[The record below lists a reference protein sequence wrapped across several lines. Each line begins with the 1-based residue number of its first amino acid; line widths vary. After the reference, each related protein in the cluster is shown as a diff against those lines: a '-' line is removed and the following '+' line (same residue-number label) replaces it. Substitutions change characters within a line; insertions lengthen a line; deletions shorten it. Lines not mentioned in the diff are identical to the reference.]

1 MANNIES
8 SKKSGIKKA
17 ALIGGVIIA
26 CILIFGT
33 MWMGQIAQKDTEDAV
48 RSVSLLYLDELAGRR
63 EQVIASNL
71 KNNIDNLN
79 AAIGLLEADDLK
91 DIEHLQAFQRKMKKL
106 YGLEKFA
113 FVDSN
118 GLIYTSQG
126 IQQDIDSYRFYYRA
140 LEGPEISV
148 KNIEKEDKKVIIA
161 IPLKKLP
168 FNGHTL
174 VACFMEIDMKRMLE
188 GLSLQSDTNQT
199 TFCNIYTKD
208 GVPLTNVVLGGLSAD
223 DNLLQAMGKAKL
235 ESGYSLEKMKQD
247 FTKGKEGY
255 ISFTYNKIGE
265 TMYYVPV
272 KGTNWMLTYL
282 IRESLISE
290 KISSI
295 SEGIIKRNLL
305 QTILT
310 AAVLL
315 AVFVIMSRQ
324 MRRSAKLELEKE
336 TFETESRVKQQELEQ
351 RLELQK
357 QRLALQDQLLEQEKQ
372 RVRQDKMIT
381 ALASDYRSVY
391 YVDLDSD
398 QGVCFRSGSHVP
410 GAPKEGDGFSFQT
423 LFTAYANK
431 YVSDSYREGFLDFI
445 KPESIR
451 AALEK
456 NMVISYR
463 YLMRLDG
470 KESYEMLRMAGV
482 RHAEDRDDHIVHA
495 IGVGFTDVDQE
506 TRESM
511 AKNQAL
517 SDALTVAEEAN
528 KAKTTFLA
536 NMSHEIRT
544 PMNAIIGLDNIA
556 LNEKGISETTKDY
569 LEKIGSSAQHLLQ
582 LINDILDMSRIESGR
597 MTLKNEEFSI
607 SHLLEQINTLVSG
620 QCNEKGIEYRCNI
633 KGHIDDYYIGDDAKL
648 RQIILNILS
657 NAVKFT
663 PKGGNVDFTVEQ
675 TAHFANKSTLRF
687 AIKDT
692 GIGIDKEFLPKIF
705 DAFSQE
711 DASTTNKY
719 GSSGLGMAITKSLVE
734 MMNGKIDVASEKGVG
749 STFTVSV
756 TLLDSQRKDQANDAE
771 VTPHDMKVLIVDD
784 DPIACEHARLVLEK
798 VGIPADTAESGTAA
812 IEKVRFRHARREPY
826 NLILVDWK
834 MPDMD
839 GVETTR
845 QIRDIVGN
853 ESAIIILTA
862 YRWDEVTEEAVAAG
876 VDSFLAKPLFAA
888 NVMEEFR
895 QAIKKKNIV
904 SIQKERKAELQ
915 GRRILL
921 AEDVAINAEIVMML
935 LSMKGIET
943 DHALNGRIAVEKFA
957 EHPENYYDA
966 ILMDIRM
973 PEMDGLTATA
983 KIRALDRA
991 DAKTVPIA
999 ALTATAFDEDVQRSL
1014 QAGMNVHLSKPT
1026 DPEQLYGALE
1036 ALIWE
1041 RENRGK

>member
-1 MANNIES
+1 MTNNNES
-8 SKKSGIKKA
+8 GRKSTVKKA
-17 ALIGGVIIA
+17 ALIGGIIVA
-26 CILIFGT
+26 CILVFGT
-33 MWMGQIAQKDTEDAV
+33 MLMGRIAKKDTEDAV

-71 KNNIDNLN
+71 KNSINNLQV
-79 AAIGLLEADDLK
+79 ATGLLETADLQ

-126 IQQDIDSYRFYYRA
+126 TQKDIDSYRFDYRA
-140 LEGPEISV
+140 LEGPEISI
-148 KNIEKEDKKVIIA
+148 KNVDNQDKKVIIA
-161 IPLKKLP
+161 IPLKRIP
-168 FNGHTL
+168 FNGQTL
-174 VACFMEIDMKRMLE
+174 VASFMEIDMKRMLE
-188 GLSLQSDTNQT
+188 GVSLQADANKT
-199 TFCNIYTKD
+199 TFCNIYTRE

-223 DNLLQAMGKAKL
+223 NNLLKAMDSANI
-235 ESGYSLEKMKQD
+235 ESGYSLAKMKED
-247 FTKGKEGY
+247 FAKGKDGY
-255 ISFTYNKIGE
+255 ISFLYDNVAE

-295 SEGIIKRNLL
+295 TDSIMMRNLV
-305 QTILT
+305 QTLLT

-315 AVFVIMSRQ
+315 AMFIIMFRQ
-324 MRRSAKLELEKE
+324 MRRSAKLKLEKE
-336 TFETESRVKQQELEQ
+336 TFEAETRVKHQEME
-351 RLELQK
+351 
-357 QRLALQDQLLEQEKQ
+357 QRLALQEQLLEQEKQ

-391 YVDLDSD
+391 YVDLDTN
-398 QGVCFRSGSHVP
+398 QGSCVRSGSVIP
-410 GAPKEGDGFSFQT
+410 GAPKEGDTISFRE
-423 LFTAYANK
+423 LFTTYAEK
-431 YVSDSYREGFLDFI
+431 FVTDSYREGFLEFI

-456 NMVISYR
+456 TIVISYR
-463 YLMRLDG
+463 YLVKRDG
-470 KESYEMLRMAGV
+470 QETYEMLRMAGV

-495 IGVGFTDVDQE
+495 VGVGFTDVDQE

-517 SDALTVAEEAN
+517 SDALTVAEEAS
-528 KAKTTFLA
+528 KAKTAFLS

-556 LNEKGISETTKDY
+556 LNEPGISATTKDY
-569 LEKIGSSAQHLLQ
+569 LEKIGNSAQHLLH

-597 MTLKNEEFSI
+597 MSLKNEEFSI

-620 QCNEKGIEYRCNI
+620 QCSEKGIEYRCNI
-633 KGHIDDYYIGDDAKL
+633 NGHIDDYYVGDDMKL
-648 RQIILNILS
+648 RQILLNILS

-663 PKGGNVDFTVEQ
+663 PEGGNIDFTVERV
-675 TAHFANKSTLRF
+675 ANYDNKSTLRLTV
-687 AIKDT
+687 KDS
-692 GIGIDKEFLPKIF
+692 GIGMSKEFLPRIF
-705 DAFSQE
+705 EAFSQE
-711 DASTTNKY
+711 DSSATNKY
-719 GSSGLGMAITKSLVE
+719 GSSGLGMAITKNMVD
-734 MMNGKIDVASEKGVG
+734 MMNGKIEVDSEKGKG
-749 STFTVSV
+749 TTFTVTV
-756 TLLDSQRKDQANDAE
+756 TLLDSQRKDNAKEPE
-771 VTPHDMKVLIVDD
+771 VNPHDMKVLVVDD

-798 VGIPADTAESGTAA
+798 VGIPADTAMSGTEAV
-812 IEKVRFRHARREPY
+812 EKVRFQHARREPY

-834 MPDMD
+834 MPDID

-845 QIRDIVGN
+845 QIRSIVGN

-862 YRWDEVTEEAVAAG
+862 YRWDEITEEAVAAG
-876 VDSFLAKPLFAA
+876 VDSFIAKPLFAT

-895 QAIKKKNIV
+895 QAIKKKNIE
-904 SIQKERKAELQ
+904 SIQKERKAELK
-915 GRRILL
+915 GRHVLL

-935 LSMKGIET
+935 LSMKEIET

-957 EHPENYYDA
+957 EHPVNYYDA

-983 KIRALDRA
+983 KIRAMDRP
-991 DAKTVPIA
+991 DAKEIPII
-999 ALTATAFDEDVQRSL
+999 ALTANAFDEDVQRSL
-1014 QAGMNVHLSKPT
+1014 QAGLNVHLSKPT
-1026 DPEQLYGALE
+1026 DPEHLFGTLE
-1036 ALIWE
+1036 SLIWE
-1041 RENRGK
+1041 RENNEK

>member
-1 MANNIES
+1 M
-8 SKKSGIKKA
+8 KLTGFRKA
-17 ALIGGVIIA
+17 ALIGGAIVAVI
-26 CILIFGT
+26 LVFGT
-33 MWMGQIAQKDTEDAV
+33 MWMGRIARKDTEDAV

-63 EQVIASNL
+63 EQVVASNL
-71 KNNIDNLN
+71 KNSIDNLY
-79 AAIGLLEADDLK
+79 AATSLLEDNDLQ

-161 IPLKKLP
+161 IPLKKIP
-168 FNGHTL
+168 FNGQTL

-188 GLSLQSDTNQT
+188 GLSLQGDNNKT

-223 DNLLQAMGKAKL
+223 ENLLQAMGKASIA
-235 ESGYSLEKMKQD
+235 SGNSLEKMKQD
-247 FTKGKEGY
+247 FAKGREGY
-255 ISFTYNKIGE
+255 ISFTYNNIGE

-295 SEGIIKRNLL
+295 SDGIMKRNLL
-305 QTILT
+305 QTLLT

-315 AVFVIMSRQ
+315 AMFVFMFRQ

-351 RLELQK
+351 RMELQK
-357 QRLALQDQLLEQEKQ
+357 QRLELQDQLLEQEKQ
-372 RVRQDKMIT
+372 RAQQDKMIT

-391 YVDLDSD
+391 FVDLDSD
-398 QGVCFRSGSHVP
+398 QGQCIRSGATIP
-410 GAPKEGDGFSFQT
+410 GAPKEGERFSFHDI
-423 LFTAYANK
+423 FTAYAEK
-431 YVSDSYREGFLDFI
+431 YVADSYREGFLAFI
-445 KPESIR
+445 QPESIR
-451 AALEK
+451 AALEQSA
-456 NMVISYR
+456 VISYR
-463 YLMRLDG
+463 YLMNRNG
-470 KESYEMLRMAGV
+470 QETYEMLRMAGV
-482 RHAEDRDDHIVHA
+482 RHAEDRDDHMVHA
-495 IGVGFTDVDQE
+495 VGVGFTDVDQE
-506 TRESM
+506 TRKSM

-517 SDALTVAEEAN
+517 SDALAVAEEAN
-528 KAKTTFLA
+528 KAKTSFLS

-544 PMNAIIGLDNIA
+544 PMNAIIGLDTIA
-556 LNEKGISETTKDY
+556 LNEKGISATTKDH
-569 LEKIGSSAQHLLQ
+569 LEKIGSSARHLLQ

-597 MTLKNEEFSI
+597 TTLKNEEFSI
-607 SHLLEQINTLVSG
+607 SHLLEQINTLVSS
-620 QCNEKGIEYRCNI
+620 QCNEKGLGYRCDIN
-633 KGHIDDYYIGDDAKL
+633 GHIDDYYIGDDMKL
-648 RQIILNILS
+648 RQILLNILS

-663 PKGGNVDFTVEQ
+663 PKGGKVDFTVERV
-675 TAHFANKSTLRF
+675 ASFDKKSTLRF
-687 AIKDT
+687 KIKDT

-705 DAFSQE
+705 DAFTQE
-711 DASTTNKY
+711 DASNTTKY

-734 MMNGKIDVASEKGVG
+734 MMNGKIAAESEKGKG
-749 STFTVSV
+749 TTFTVTV
-756 TLLDSQRKDQANDAE
+756 TLEDSQRKHDADE
-771 VTPHDMKVLIVDD
+771 AEMSVHDMKVLIVDD
-784 DPIACEHARLVLEK
+784 DPVACEHARLVLEK
-798 VGIPADTAESGTAA
+798 VGIPADTASSGPEAV
-812 IEKVRFRHARREPY
+812 EKVKFRHARFESY
-826 NLILVDWK
+826 NLILVDWQ

-845 QIRDIVGN
+845 QIRSIVGN

-862 YRWDEVTEEAVAAG
+862 YRWDEITEEAVAAG
-876 VDSFLAKPLFAA
+876 VDSFLAKPLFAS

-895 QAIKKKNIV
+895 QAVKKKNIV
-904 SIQKERKAELQ
+904 AIQKERKAELK
-915 GRRILL
+915 GRRVLL

-935 LSMKGIET
+935 LSMKEMVT
-943 DHALNGRIAVEKFA
+943 EHAVNGKIAVDMFA

-983 KIRALDRA
+983 KIREMDRP
-991 DAKTVPIA
+991 DAKEIPII
-999 ALTATAFDEDVQRSL
+999 ALTANAFDEDVQRSL
-1014 QAGMNVHLSKPT
+1014 QAGLNVHLSKPT
-1026 DPEQLYGALE
+1026 DPEHLFGTLE
-1036 ALIWE
+1036 RLIWD
-1041 RENRGK
+1041 RENKGK